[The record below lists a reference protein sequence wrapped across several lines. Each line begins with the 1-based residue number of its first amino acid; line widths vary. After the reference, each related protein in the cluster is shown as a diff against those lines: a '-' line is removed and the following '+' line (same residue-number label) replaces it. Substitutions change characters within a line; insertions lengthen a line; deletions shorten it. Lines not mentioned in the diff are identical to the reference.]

1 MNVSPGVFA
10 LFLLAATVLGAGPGP
25 ARGQERAS
33 LPVSCKIGMNVEDLY
48 DIDIARD
55 TFGAAVWLW
64 TLCPIDSVDPL
75 ATVAF
80 PTATSVSLGE
90 LASVPTGGTG
100 HYRYRRVQG
109 TFRYDWDMTRYP
121 FDRHRVII
129 PIDETHLAAEIVLF
143 EADVTSSF
151 LTPDILRKRHEWLV
165 SDFAIAASVS
175 EEAQTYG
182 LPNIA
187 TARYA
192 RVEASF
198 TLTRIGLLTFLKLTA
213 GVFAAG
219 FIALMS
225 FFYDGRDP
233 KGLTSQLGLL
243 IGTLFAVLV
252 NMRTADTVIGDM
264 GRMTLVTE
272 IHLLALL
279 LIVVLAVLAL
289 RDWWRAE
296 GALPVGLSELDRA
309 RGHQLPV
316 RPGRG
321 RPDHPRRLVGRAA
334 SIVAHPCRPS
344 WMLSACENTSTSANR
359 IGRKQEVA
367 AVTVLGEHK
376 RPIAD

>member
-1 MNVSPGVFA
+1 MRRHRPVLAA
-10 LFLLAATVLGAGPGP
+10 LLLLAAILLSTAPGY
-25 ARGQERAS
+25 GQETAGQPTTCR
-33 LPVSCKIGMNVEDLY
+33 IGVNIEDIY

-55 TFGAAVWLW
+55 TFGAALWLW
-64 TLCPIDSVDPL
+64 TLCPTDGVDPL

-80 PTATSVSLGE
+80 PTATSVNLGE
-90 LASVPTGGTG
+90 LASVPTGGAG
-100 HYRYRRVQG
+100 YYRYLRLQG
-109 TFRYDWDMTRYP
+109 TFRYDWDMTHYP
-121 FDRHRVII
+121 FDRHRVVI
-129 PIDETHLAAEIVLF
+129 PIDETSLGAAIVLF
-143 EADVTSSF
+143 EADVESSF
-151 LTPDILRKRHEWLV
+151 LTPDILRKRQEWLV

-192 RVEASF
+192 RAETSF
-198 TLTRIGLLTFLKLTA
+198 TLTRIGLLTFLKLSA

-233 KGLTSQLGLL
+233 KGLTSRLGLL

-296 GALPVGLSELDRA
+296 GALPVDYPNWTELW
-309 RGHQLPV
+309 V
-316 RPGRG
+316 
-321 RPDHPRRLVGRAA
+321 
-334 SIVAHPCRPS
+334 
-344 WMLSACENTSTSANR
+344 TSTLFVLATAGL
-359 IGRKQEVA
+359 IAHA
-367 AVTVLGEHK
+367 AWWGG
-376 RPIAD
+376 PPQ